1 MVEIIRVWVKKKKTG
16 GANFP
21 TVMNTGTVKHP
32 RHSVSKTFGDPIDP
46 IPRILQPSHIQ
57 VHETAVVNV
66 VGLKGFPDV
75 EEMGAPWLIGS
86 LDSHGY
92 MGVSING
99 GPPKWVA
106 YTRKSY

>member
-1 MVEIIRVWVKKKKTG
+1 
-16 GANFP
+16 
-21 TVMNTGTVKHP
+21 MNTGTVKHP

-99 GPPKWVA
+99 GTPKWVA